1 MKPGLQ
7 MSQSG
12 HALAQFMLDHPDQA
26 TQWNNNY
33 LICLSVEN
41 EEHLKNLMTK
51 LNAHGIRASHFL
63 EPDIGFELTAIA
75 FEGTEKAAKLTSSL
89 PLALKNHK

>member
-1 MKPGLQ
+1 

-26 TQWNNNY
+26 SQWNNNY
-33 LICLSVEN
+33 LICLSVDD
-41 EEHLKNLMTK
+41 EEHLKKLMTK
-51 LNAHGIRASHFL
+51 LHAHGITTSHFL

-75 FEGTEKAAKLTSSL
+75 FEGTEKAAKLTSSFQ
-89 PLALKNHK
+89 LALKNIKN